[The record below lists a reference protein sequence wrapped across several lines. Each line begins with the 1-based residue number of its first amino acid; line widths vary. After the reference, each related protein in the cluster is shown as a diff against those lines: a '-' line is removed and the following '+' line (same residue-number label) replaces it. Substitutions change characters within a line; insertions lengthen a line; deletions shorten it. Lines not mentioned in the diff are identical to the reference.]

1 MGKVPDEVKDM
12 LEIPAPDVS
21 ETDKLLL
28 EKGFTAEELM
38 DLGDEEKAGLLMG
51 DEDEEPEEEL
61 QVSAEE
67 LEKIAAE
74 GPGPVIETEKPPVV
88 EEPIVEAPAVLSDED
103 LLKYRPVVTAAE
115 LTAIADV
122 PEELEA
128 KLTAL
133 DAKYDA
139 GDLTMA
145 QYNRERDKVN
155 REIWDVQNTAKETQR
170 EAVSWQKTQGQF
182 FRNRPEYL
190 IVEGATPEEAER
202 REIMYGAFR
211 QKADALTAKQA
222 ETGMSDMEIL
232 VNADKAVKRIFNIK
246 PAEAAP
252 VVVAPEKKPPA
263 KLPDIVTLGDL
274 PAAAPTSLDSDPFAA
289 LDKLTGE
296 AYEAALERLTDQ
308 QRRIYEDGASKPS
321 RRTV

>member
-12 LEIPAPDVS
+12 MEIPVPDVS

-51 DEDEEPEEEL
+51 DEDDEPVEDEP

-67 LEKIAAE
+67 LAKIAAE
-74 GPGPVIETEKPPVV
+74 APVV
-88 EEPIVEAPAVLSDED
+88 ESPALAVEEPVFESPAVLSDED

-122 PEELEA
+122 PEELDA

-232 VNADKAVKRIFNIK
+232 VAADKAVKRIFNIK

-252 VVVAPEKKPPA
+252 VVAPEKKPPA